1 MTQSSDD
8 YKTTVTRGLC
18 CKCPRCGKGKLF
30 SDYLKIAPRCDFCD
44 LDYSFADPADGPA
57 FFAMSLMML
66 LSVIFAL
73 WLEAAFE
80 PPFWAHLVTTFPLVV
95 FGSLGVLQP
104 IKGWLFAAEYHH
116 MQRLK
121 ERH

>member
-1 MTQSSDD
+1 MSED
-8 YKTTVTRGLC
+8 YKTAVMRGLR
-18 CKCPRCGKGKLF
+18 CKCPKCGEGKLF
-30 SDYLKIAPRCDFCD
+30 ADYLKIAPCCETCA

-73 WLEAAFE
+73 TLEARFE
-80 PPFWAHLVTTFPLVV
+80 PPFWLHLLTTFPLVIG
-95 FGSLGVLQP
+95 GSLGVLQP
-104 IKGWLFAAEYHH
+104 IKGWLFAAEYYH

-121 ERH
+121 EKR

>member
-1 MTQSSDD
+1 MTHTDQD
-8 YKTTVTRGLC
+8 YKTAVKRGVK
-18 CKCPRCGKGKLF
+18 CKCPKCGKGKLF
-30 SDYLKIAPRCDFCD
+30 ADYLKIAPNCEACG

-73 WLEAAFE
+73 WLEAAFA
-80 PPFWAHLVTTFPLVV
+80 PPFWVHLLTTFPLVV
-95 FGSLGVLQP
+95 GGSLGVLQP

-121 ERH
+121 EKQ